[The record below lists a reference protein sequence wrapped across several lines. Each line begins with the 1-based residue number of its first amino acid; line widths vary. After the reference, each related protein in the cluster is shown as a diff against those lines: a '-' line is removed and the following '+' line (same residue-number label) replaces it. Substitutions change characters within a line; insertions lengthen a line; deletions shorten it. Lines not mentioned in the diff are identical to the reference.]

1 MISRGASVPAKRTG
15 QHRGRS
21 VLSGPTAHGRLS
33 ARYSLQHT
41 SRGKSNQFKFSMATD
56 SGVFPFFPN
65 AAHLTKAVAYLGGG
79 SEFLPTESPLFL
91 QILFRHGNGV
101 SQDGGQA

>member
-15 QHRGRS
+15 QRWGS
-21 VLSGPTAHGRLS
+21 ALSGPT
-33 ARYSLQHT
+33 
-41 SRGKSNQFKFSMATD
+41 GKSNQFKVSMATD